1 MRKLRCLLF
10 LLCLTVSLVGCGERP
25 VETEEDLLAIITSEL
40 DLNITVQKIG
50 IIDLD
55 DVVLVSYMTG
65 NENQEPAYGYAEF
78 EKQKNNYKFM
88 RIYPM
93 MDRGMDLRSA
103 IYNDSYLFVVN
114 NETCKSLRISR
125 VNGKA
130 NSIIVDKIPFI
141 YYLENAL
148 NSNFEYQFLDKDDK
162 EISP

>member
-1 MRKLRCLLF
+1 
-10 LLCLTVSLVGCGERP
+10 LTISLVGCGERA
-25 VETEEDLLAIITSEL
+25 VETEEDILAIITREL

-65 NENQEPAYGYAEF
+65 NEYQEHTYGYAEF
-78 EKQKNNYKFM
+78 EKQNNKYKFIH
-88 RIYPM
+88 IYPM
-93 MDRGMDLRSA
+93 MERGMDLQSA
-103 IYNDSYLFVVN
+103 IYNGSYLFVVN
-114 NETCKSLRISR
+114 NDNCKSLRISR

-148 NSNFEYQFLDKDDK
+148 NSNFEYQFLDKDGT